1 MVTPSDQVYCY
12 DFNAIGSTIAMTDSS
27 QNMVNKYAYDP
38 FGNVANQV
46 EAVTQPFKFVGQFG
60 VITEPNGFYY
70 MRARYYDPSVGRF
83 ISEDPIGFGGG
94 DVNLTAYVGNNP
106 VLLVDPD
113 GEWGQIIAGAIY
125 GGISGFTAGAMKG
138 NVWAGIFGG
147 VAGGVAGGI
156 VGSVMPAG
164 SGYVG
169 SIIGGA
175 ISGIIGGATAGG
187 VASAISGT
195 SITEGIATGAI
206 IGGFTGGVA
215 GPIGYAVKQGVGA
228 AIASQSPELVKT
240 VSAIAEGSVSSVI
253 KTSAYVGMAAV
264 GK

>member
-175 ISGIIGGATAGG
+175 TAGG